1 MTRAL
6 TYTLR
11 DQVARVTLH
20 RPDDGNR
27 LTPQMAAE
35 LREACE
41 EAEDS
46 DAVAVILDGA
56 GVFFC
61 AGLAQDVTPED
72 VLGRLDPVGAVARV
86 TKPVIAVLGGPASG
100 PGAELALAADFRIV
114 SPATTFTFPEVSQGR
129 IPTFGATQRLPRLI
143 GRTRAIE
150 ILLLGRDVSGAEA
163 VEIGLATRMVPVPEM
178 DAAVEAL
185 VQTLSRH
192 GRLALALAKEA
203 VLRAGDLA
211 LADGMRLEEDLYVL
225 LQTTEDRREGVR
237 SFLDKRPPRYRGR

>member
-1 MTRAL
+1 VTRAL

-56 GVFFC
+56 GAFFC

-72 VLGRLDPVGAVARV
+72 VLGGLDPVGAVARV

-114 SPATTFTFPEVSQGR
+114 SPATTFTFPEVAHGR

-178 DAAVEAL
+178 AAAVEAL

>member
-1 MTRAL
+1 M
-6 TYTLR
+6 
-11 DQVARVTLH
+11 TLH

-35 LREACE
+35 LCEACE

-46 DAVAVILDGA
+46 DAVAVVLGGA
-56 GVFFC
+56 GAVFC
-61 AGLAQDVTPED
+61 AGLAQDATPED
-72 VLGRLDPVGAVARV
+72 LHGRLDPVAAVARV
-86 TKPVIAVLGGPASG
+86 TKPVVAVLAGPASG
-100 PGAELALAADFRIV
+100 PGAEMALAADFRVV
-114 SPATTFTFPEVSQGR
+114 SPAATFTFPEVANGR

-163 VEIGLATRMVPVPEM
+163 VEIGLATCVVPAPEL
-178 DAAVEAL
+178 DAAVDAL
-185 VQTLSRH
+185 VRTLSRH

-203 VLRAGDLA
+203 VLRAADLP

-225 LQTTEDRREGVR
+225 LQTTEDRREGIR

>member
-1 MTRAL
+1 MTRTL

-11 DQVARVTLH
+11 DQVARLTLH

-46 DAVAVILDGA
+46 DAVAVVLGGA
-56 GVFFC
+56 GPFFC
-61 AGLAQDVTPED
+61 AGLAQDTTPED
-72 VLGRLDPVGAVARV
+72 LHGRLDPVDAVARV
-86 TKPVIAVLGGPASG
+86 TKPVIAVLAGLASG
-100 PGAELALAADFRIV
+100 PGAELALAADFRVV
-114 SPATTFTFPEVSQGR
+114 SPAATFTFPEVANGR
-129 IPTFGATQRLPRLI
+129 IPTFGATQRLPRLV
-143 GRTRAIE
+143 GRSRAVE
-150 ILLLGRDVSGAEA
+150 ILLLGRDVCGAEA
-163 VEIGLATRMVPVPEM
+163 VEIGLATRMVPAPEI
-178 DAAVEAL
+178 DAAVDVL

-203 VLRAGDLA
+203 VLRAGDLP